1 MNLRFVLII
10 LVAIQVTL
18 LATFSSQ
25 VRRLRAPIPVN
36 RPIRRAK
43 PAPEAQPL
51 PSHMPARAILFHW
64 SQLESSDYQQYRD
77 NLRAVGCP
85 ESTVR
90 DILVADVERLYAQR
104 WAETNLVAVG
114 NFWQR
119 GRKQDEMEREKRKQF
134 GALLEEKREVL
145 RTLLGVMVDGPGLH
159 LWWEDEIAPIF
170 VSHLSEERA
179 VQTLSIA
186 RYYMTRIEEVDR
198 LGQDVATPED
208 QEEKERYLALCRQ
221 ELGQILDGEE
231 SMELELRVTLAL
243 AMIQNY
249 STLEPR
255 SEGYFCFT
263 GPELRSLI
271 QSLRGLANPLQHW
284 ISWTRDAPRSEE
296 AIERAMKTEI
306 RKLVGEARY
315 RRYERALDHTFG
327 GIYDFAQEHRLPD
340 STAERVDD
348 LRRQAEEQVG
358 RLSDE
363 KGTSKEDRMAALQ
376 ELQTQVANR
385 VQVALGS
392 SLFQLYAQQRGSW
405 VTNLANPGRLQ

>member
-1 MNLRFVLII
+1 MNLRLILLI
-10 LVAIQVTL
+10 LVAIQIAL
-18 LATFSSQ
+18 LATFSGQ

-51 PSHMPARAILFHW
+51 PNRMPDRAIPFHW

-85 ESTVR
+85 EATLR

-119 GRKQDEMEREKRKQF
+119 GRKQAGLERQKRRQF

-159 LWWEDEIAPIF
+159 LWWGDEIAPVF
-170 VSHLSEERA
+170 VSHLPEEKA

-198 LGQDVATPED
+198 LDQGVSTPED

-271 QSLRGLANPLQHW
+271 QSLRGLANPLQQW
-284 ISWTRDAPRSEE
+284 ISWTRDAPRSDE
-296 AIERAMKTEI
+296 AIEGVMKTEI
-306 RKLVGEARY
+306 RKLVGESRY
-315 RRYERALDHTFG
+315 QRYQRALDHAFG
-327 GIYDFAQEHRLPD
+327 GIYDFAQEHSLPD
-340 STAERVDD
+340 STAEKVDD

-358 RLSDE
+358 RLSSE
-363 KGTSKEDRMAALQ
+363 KGTSKEDRMAALL
-376 ELQTQVANR
+376 ELRTGVESQV
-385 VQVALGS
+385 QGALGS